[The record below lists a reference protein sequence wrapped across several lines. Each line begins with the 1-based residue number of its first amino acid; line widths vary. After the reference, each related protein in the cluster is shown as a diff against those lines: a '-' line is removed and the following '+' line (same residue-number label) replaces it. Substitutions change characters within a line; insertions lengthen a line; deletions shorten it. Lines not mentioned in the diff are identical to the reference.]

1 MLTVIYSKILTDK
14 LLKKI
19 ELFQGTFRIFRKR
32 VYKLSFLSEIS
43 SKWTDYSDLQKAVV
57 LFLFTD
63 NFGQKKTTSNF
74 LFFLL
79 NYGSFHG
86 SCSQKQILRQVL
98 IEFLRKTKLG

>member
-1 MLTVIYSKILTDK
+1 MLTVTYSKILTDK

-19 ELFQGTFRIFRKR
+19 ELFQGTFRIFRER

-63 NFGQKKTTSNF
+63 NFGPKKKQLVIF
-74 LFFLL
+74 YFF
-79 NYGSFHG
+79 F
-86 SCSQKQILRQVL
+86 
-98 IEFLRKTKLG
+98 